1 MSDNGSGTYSVN
13 STGQP
18 VVGATLID
26 ATVFNAF
33 TADNATAMSN
43 RIAKDGQ
50 TTVTADIPF
59 NAKKITGLGAGTART
74 DAASL
79 ATIQDGTG
87 VYVATVAGTA
97 DVITLTASPAI
108 AAYVAGQ
115 TFRFIASG
123 ANTTNV
129 TVAINGLA
137 AKAITKNGSVA
148 LLANDL
154 LSGSMVTITY
164 DGTRFILGSIMVGNL
179 TGGINA
185 SLTTVASAA
194 SPDIFALTVGN
205 TIDYTGTATATG
217 FAAAPQAG
225 AQRTLVCAAASVF
238 TAGANML
245 IDGLVSGQNFTAAA
259 GDKLLVI
266 AVTTTQFRLV
276 PMLSSGIPANNGG
289 FTTGD
294 GKFTLKTAADVG
306 WVMANDTSIGSA
318 TSGATGR
325 ANADTSALY
334 TLIWD
339 NMVDQYAPVA
349 TGRGGSA
356 AADFSANKAMFLPKT
371 LGRALAIG
379 GTGTSSFSGVNADV
393 DTATDGIT
401 VPTNNT
407 KWITGM
413 PVVFTLQS
421 GTITGLTTATT
432 YYIFRSS
439 ATLVKLC
446 TTLANAQN
454 GTVIDLTAKS
464 TPVFTLVYSTAAR
477 ILGEHSGEDAHAVSS
492 TEQLAH
498 THTTNASPNFTA
510 GSSPFQN
517 GVEAGNPITS
527 SSTGGN
533 AAMNNLQ
540 SSSFWN
546 AMIKL

>member
-1 MSDNGSGTYSVN
+1 MSLT
-13 STGQP
+13 STSNR
-18 VVGATLID
+18 VVATGDAVTVLFNYNKLLYD
-26 ATVFNAF
+26 ATHL
-33 TADNATAMSN
+33 
-43 RIAKDGQ
+43 Q
-50 TTVTADIPF
+50 
-59 NAKKITGLGAGTART
+59 
-74 DAASL
+74 
-79 ATIQDGTG
+79 
-87 VYVATVAGTA
+87 VYVAEVLQSTGYTVNGVPGTSTSVTFSVA
-97 DVITLTASPAI
+97 PAAAAQVILLRVVPLTQLSVYAVGGAFPAATTEKNFDLLAMASQQFDDTTSRTLRQPL
-108 AAYVAGQ
+108 GD
-115 TFRFIASG
+115 
-123 ANTTNV
+123 
-129 TVAINGLA
+129 TVAIAELPATSARASQYMAFDANGDPTVMLG
-137 AKAITKNGSVA
+137 TSETPNV
-148 LLANDL
+148 LLKT
-154 LSGSMVTITY
+154 G
-164 DGTRFILGSIMVGNL
+164 GNL
-179 TGGINA
+179 TGGINEK
-185 SLTTVASAA
+185 LTTVASATT
-194 SPDIFALTVGN
+194 PDIFALTVGN

-225 AQRTLVCAAASVF
+225 SQRTLVCAAASVF

-245 IDGLVSGQNFTAAA
+245 IDGTVSGQNFTAAA

-334 TLIWD
+334 TLIWT

-356 AADFSANKAMFLPKT
+356 AADFAANKAMFLPKT

-439 ATLVKLC
+439 SILVKLC
-446 TTLANAQN
+446 SSLANAQN

-464 TPVFTLVYSTAAR
+464 SPVFTLVYSTAAR
-477 ILGEHSGEDAHAVSS
+477 ILGEHSGEDAHAQSI
-492 TEQLAH
+492 TELLAH
-498 THTTNASPNFTA
+498 THSIEPANSTLSAGANA
-510 GSSPFQN
+510 
-517 GVEAGNPITS
+517 AGNTAS
-527 SSTGGN
+527 GVTGSTGGN
-533 AAMNNLQ
+533 AAMNIEQ
-540 SSSFWN
+540 PTSFWN